1 MKTMLD
7 HTSVEHALLP
17 VIGWDVGG
25 AHLKAVRVDALG
37 KLAVIQ
43 VYCPLWHGLDALR
56 AAIDEVL
63 TEFSVTAMGHAHC
76 VTMTG
81 ELADIFPNR
90 AAGVRQIAGL
100 LSEKL
105 SEPMLFYAGYHHW
118 LRLPDVAIQT
128 HRIASMNWL
137 ASIEYLACHV
147 SHALFIDI
155 GSTTTDLALICNGEP
170 RIMGFSDATR
180 MQTNELIYTGVVRTP
195 LMALAQKIQFQGQSI
210 NLAAEHFATTADVY
224 SLTGNLP
231 QSEYSSETADGADK
245 GLDACARRLARM
257 IGRDA
262 NDASLADWQALA
274 QAFKLLQLQQLQ
286 LAIEQHLA
294 SFTDKSE
301 CVLIG
306 AGVGDFLLAGLAQQL
321 NMAYSSV
328 NDFMPQALQG
338 SGSAQRMAAVCF
350 PAYAVASLGRGHA

>member
-1 MKTMLD
+1 MKTTLD

-25 AHLKAVRVDALG
+25 AHLKAVRIDAVG
-37 KLAVIQ
+37 TLAVMQ
-43 VYCPLWHGLDALR
+43 VYCPLWRGLDALS
-56 AAIDEVL
+56 AAIDQVL
-63 TEFSVTAMGHAHC
+63 KEFAVSAMGHAHC

-105 SEPMLFYAGYHHW
+105 AEPMLFYAGYQHW
-118 LRLPDVAIQT
+118 LSLPEVASQT

-137 ASIEYLACHV
+137 ASIEYLASHV

-170 RIMGFSDATR
+170 KIIGFSDATR

-195 LMALAQKIQFQGQSI
+195 LMAFAQKIAFQGQSI

-224 SLTGNLP
+224 SLTGDLP
-231 QSEYSSETADGADK
+231 QNEYSAETADGADK
-245 GLDACARRLARM
+245 SLEACARRLARM

-262 NDASLADWQALA
+262 DDAPLADWQA
-274 QAFKLLQLQQLQ
+274 
-286 LAIEQHLA
+286 
-294 SFTDKSE
+294 
-301 CVLIG
+301 
-306 AGVGDFLLAGLAQQL
+306 
-321 NMAYSSV
+321 
-328 NDFMPQALQG
+328 
-338 SGSAQRMAAVCF
+338 
-350 PAYAVASLGRGHA
+350 